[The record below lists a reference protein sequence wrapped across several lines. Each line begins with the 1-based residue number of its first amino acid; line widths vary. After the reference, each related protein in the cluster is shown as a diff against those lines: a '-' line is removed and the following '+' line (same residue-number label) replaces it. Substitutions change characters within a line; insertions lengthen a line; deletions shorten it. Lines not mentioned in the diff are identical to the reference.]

1 MIMVLPNECSGKRD
15 HVPSVALNNYPDAGS
30 GETVNILNSLN
41 VYLVCRMDFESG
53 WEPTR
58 PV

>member
-15 HVPSVALNNYPDAGS
+15 QVPSVALNNHPGAGS

-41 VYLVCRMDFESG
+41 VYLVGRNWFESG